1 MTKVPIDIIL
11 LIRPL
16 SMYRFEN
23 VVERISKVS
32 LPRFFGSLQPGN
44 SLWQSEVL
52 LAVAC
57 TPGVRNT
64 RLVRLSR
71 GSGAGGIPPEKL
83 DFEPDE
89 IPTLGEVEITEDPTL
104 QSQAPF

>member
-1 MTKVPIDIIL
+1 MPNVPIDIIL
-11 LIRPL
+11 LIRPV
-16 SMYRFEN
+16 SSYPFEN
-23 VVERISKVS
+23 VVERITKVS
-32 LPRFFGSLQPGN
+32 IPRFFGALQPGN

-64 RLVRLSR
+64 RIVRLSR
-71 GSGAGGIPPEKL
+71 ASGAGGIPPEKL

-89 IPTLGEVEITEDPTL
+89 LPTLGQVEVAEDPTL
-104 QSQAPF
+104 HSRAPF

>member
-1 MTKVPIDIIL
+1 MNKVPIDIIL
-11 LIRPL
+11 LIRPV

-23 VVERISKVS
+23 VVERITKVS
-32 LPRFFGSLQPGN
+32 LPRFFGALQPGN
-44 SLWQSEVL
+44 SLWQSELL

-64 RLVRLSR
+64 RVVRLSR
-71 GSGAGGIPPEKL
+71 ASGSGGIPPEKL

-89 IPTLGEVEITEDPTL
+89 VPTLGKIEVVEDPTL
-104 QSQAPF
+104 QPRAPF